1 MVEHKNSS
9 AAYRQAAA
17 AVAVF
22 LATAAATAAAAS
34 AEAQTDASPLVLS
47 TGNSTPSPSPSP
59 SPSAPV
65 RNPLLGYGCALVSVV
80 FFGSNFVP
88 VKKFET
94 GDGIFFQWVLCTGV
108 FITGLIVNIALGF
121 PKFQPWAMLGGAIW
135 CTGNIMSVPVIKMI
149 GLSMG
154 LLIWGGT

>member
-1 MVEHKNSS
+1 MVESRFS
-9 AAYRQAAA
+9 TAAA
-17 AVAVF
+17 RVVAAVF
-22 LATAAATAAAAS
+22 LASAVAAAS
-34 AEAQTDASPLVLS
+34 ASPSQTDPSSVVLS
-47 TGNSTPSPSPSP
+47 SGNSSTPS
-59 SPSAPV
+59 APE

-108 FITGLIVNIALGF
+108 FITGLIVNIGLGF
-121 PKFQPWAMLGGAIW
+121 PKFQPWAMVGGAIW